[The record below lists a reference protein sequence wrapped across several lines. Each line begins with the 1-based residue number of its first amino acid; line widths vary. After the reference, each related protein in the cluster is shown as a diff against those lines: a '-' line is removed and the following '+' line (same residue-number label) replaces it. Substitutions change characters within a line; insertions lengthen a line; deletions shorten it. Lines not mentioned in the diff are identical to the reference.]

1 MRYVY
6 TIILLISLLLPAQI
20 NAGEPQIN
28 ISTPRE
34 RVRTTTDVFLVAMPV
49 ATLAGIIIERD
60 WTGLKQAAFTTAAT
74 VGATYILKYSIK
86 KNRPD
91 LSDNHSF
98 PSAHSSIMFANA
110 AYIQR
115 RYGWKLGIPAYT
127 VATYVAW
134 GRTYA
139 KKHDVWD
146 VLAGAAI
153 GAGSAYIFTR
163 PWAQKHDLTIVPSIT
178 STPLYTPTNGV
189 PTHGAPTHGAPT
201 NGAPTNGA
209 PTNGIT
215 YATSFS
221 ITASLTF

>member
-1 MRYVY
+1 MKHICAL
-6 TIILLISLLLPAQI
+6 IILISFLLPFKLS
-20 NAGEPQIN
+20 AGEPQIY
-28 ISTPRE
+28 ISAPRE
-34 RVRTTTDVFLVAMPV
+34 RVRTSTDVFLVAMPV
-49 ATLAGIIIERD
+49 ATLTGIIIERD

-74 VGATYILKYSIK
+74 VGASYILKYSIK

-110 AYIQR
+110 AFIQR

-127 VATYVAW
+127 LATYVAW

-153 GAGSAYIFTR
+153 GAGSAFIFTR
-163 PWAQKHDLTIVPSIT
+163 PFAQKHDLTIVPVT
-178 STPLYTPTNGV
+178 DGSTFAL
-189 PTHGAPTHGAPT
+189 
-201 NGAPTNGA
+201 
-209 PTNGIT
+209 
-215 YATSFS
+215 S
-221 ITASLTF
+221 ASLTF